1 MDLSDAI
8 YGRRAVRAYTTARV
22 PDDLIHRLLDAAVQ
36 APSAM
41 NRQPWAFAIVQDL
54 SLLDHFAAR
63 AKSYV
68 LDTMPVE
75 GPLGAFRPT
84 LADSAYH
91 LFHHAPTLI
100 IVCARPDAATIAE
113 DCALAAQNL
122 MLAAHGMGLGTCW
135 IGLARDWL
143 GLPAVKA
150 ELGVPLDHIPVA
162 PIVVGAPGAPTAA
175 HGREPPRIVTWK
187 R

>member
-1 MDLSDAI
+1 MDLRDAI

-22 PDDLIHRLLDAAVQ
+22 PEDLIKSLLDAAVQ

-41 NRQPWAFAIVQDL
+41 NRQPWAFAVVQNP
-54 SLLDHFAAR
+54 SLLDHLAAR

-68 LDTMPVE
+68 LDTLPVE
-75 GPLGAFRPT
+75 GPLGSFRPS
-84 LADSAYH
+84 LADPAYH

-100 IVCARPDAATIAE
+100 VVCARSDAANVAE

-122 MLAAHGMGLGTCW
+122 MLAAHGVGLGTCW

-150 ELGVPLDHIPVA
+150 ELGIPPDHTPIA
-162 PIVVGAPGAPTAA
+162 PIIVGVPSAPTPA
-175 HGREPPRIVTWK
+175 HGRELPHIVAWK
-187 R
+187 Q

>member
-1 MDLSDAI
+1 MDLIEAI

-22 PDDLIHRLLDAAVQ
+22 SDDLIRRLLDAAVQ

-41 NRQPWAFAIVQDL
+41 NRQPWAFAIIQDP
-54 SLLDHFAAR
+54 SLLDHLAAG
-63 AKSYV
+63 AKAYV
-68 LDTMPVE
+68 LDTMPVD
-75 GPLGAFRPT
+75 GPLGNLRPS

-91 LFHHAPTLI
+91 LFHRAPTLI
-100 IVCARPDAATIAE
+100 VVCARSDAANVAE

-122 MLAAHGMGLGTCW
+122 MLAAYGLGLGTCW

-150 ELGVPLDHIPVA
+150 ELGIPLDHTPIA
-162 PIVVGAPGAPTAA
+162 PIVVGAPSAPTPA

-187 R
+187 Q